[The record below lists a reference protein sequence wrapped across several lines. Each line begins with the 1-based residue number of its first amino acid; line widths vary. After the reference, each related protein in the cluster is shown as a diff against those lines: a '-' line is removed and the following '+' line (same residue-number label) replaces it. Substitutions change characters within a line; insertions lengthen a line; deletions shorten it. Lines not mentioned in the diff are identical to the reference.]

1 MTLEDG
7 LYAHLA
13 LATAPV
19 GSALAA
25 VRTQLADADPTVIRR
40 LWAIQLRQGLDRWP
54 ALTYQ
59 RIGDGRRVWSHGGPN
74 GLVET
79 RLQLDA
85 WARDTDAA
93 SGDALTARLAD
104 ALRRAFDGFVGRW
117 GTVAVQQVRLDSE
130 RATYDPDTAARLWRR
145 SQDYLIWYEEDVT

>member
-13 LATAPV
+13 LATAPA
-19 GSALAA
+19 GSALAE
-25 VRTQLADADPTVIRR
+25 VRTQLVDPDPIVIRR
-40 LWAIQLRQGLDRWP
+40 LWAMQLRQGVTSWP

-59 RIGDGRRVWSHGGPN
+59 RIGDGRRVWSHGGPS

-85 WARDTDAA
+85 WARDTPTDR
-93 SGDALTARLAD
+93 GGALTARLAD
-104 ALRRAFDGFVGRW
+104 ALRRALDGFVGRW

-130 RATYDPDTAARLWRR
+130 RAAYDPDQKAQLWRR